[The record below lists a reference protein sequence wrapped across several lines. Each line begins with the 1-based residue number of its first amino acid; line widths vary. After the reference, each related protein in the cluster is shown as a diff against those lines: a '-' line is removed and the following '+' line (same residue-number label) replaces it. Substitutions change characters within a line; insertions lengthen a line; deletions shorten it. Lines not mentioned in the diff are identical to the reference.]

1 MLKPDPEPL
10 HPSAKGVSALP
21 AGTPAPDFTLHSM
34 PDEMVSLH
42 DFRGQPVI
50 LAFYPA
56 DWSSFSNDELALYN
70 KLLPEF
76 ARLKAELLGIS
87 VDGVWSHLAFAQ
99 QRQLRFPLLSDFE
112 PKGTVA
118 RAYGVYH
125 AQEGTSAH
133 ALFVLDADQVI
144 RWSHVYPASIQ
155 PGAED
160 LLAALEGL
168 QGIARPEEME
178 MPHLTMPVSERDH
191 IQGPATAEVTLVE
204 YGDYE
209 CPYCAEA
216 FPVVKEIQRKLGPKL
231 RFVFRHFPQAHIHP
245 HARHAAE
252 AAEAAAVQ
260 DKFWQM
266 HGMLFEHQ
274 DMLDDEHLLQYAA
287 ALGLDTERFQWELQ
301 QHIYAYRLDE
311 DAESGRHSRVSGT
324 PTFFINGIRH
334 DDTYTLD
341 VLLPAVR
348 RAYTLS

>member
-10 HPSAKGVSALP
+10 HPSAKVVSALP
-21 AGTPAPDFTLHSM
+21 AGTPAPDFTLHST

-56 DWSSFSNDELALYN
+56 DWSPFSNDELELYN

-99 QRQLRFPLLSDFE
+99 LRQLRFPLLSDFE

-144 RWSHVYPASIQ
+144 RWSHVYPASVQ

-160 LLAALEGL
+160 LLAVL
-168 QGIARPEEME
+168 
-178 MPHLTMPVSERDH
+178 SRDCKDSNGRKRWKCH
-191 IQGPATAEVTLVE
+191 I
-204 YGDYE
+204 
-209 CPYCAEA
+209 
-216 FPVVKEIQRKLGPKL
+216 
-231 RFVFRHFPQAHIHP
+231 
-245 HARHAAE
+245 
-252 AAEAAAVQ
+252 
-260 DKFWQM
+260 
-266 HGMLFEHQ
+266 
-274 DMLDDEHLLQYAA
+274 
-287 ALGLDTERFQWELQ
+287 
-301 QHIYAYRLDE
+301 
-311 DAESGRHSRVSGT
+311 SRC
-324 PTFFINGIRH
+324 
-334 DDTYTLD
+334 L
-341 VLLPAVR
+341 
-348 RAYTLS
+348 

>member
-1 MLKPDPEPL
+1 
-10 HPSAKGVSALP
+10 
-21 AGTPAPDFTLHSM
+21 M

-56 DWSSFSNDELALYN
+56 DWSPFSNDELALYN
-70 KLLPEF
+70 ELLPEF

-99 QRQLRFPLLSDFE
+99 QRQLRFLLLSDFE

-118 RAYGVYH
+118 RAYGVYR
-125 AQEGTSAH
+125 AQEGTSAL
-133 ALFVLDADQVI
+133 ALFVIDADQVI

-191 IQGPATAEVTLVE
+191 RQGPATAEVTLVE

-216 FPVVKEIQRKLGPKL
+216 YPVVKEIQRQLGPKL
-231 RFVFRHFPQAHIHP
+231 RFVFRHFPLTHIHP
-245 HARHAAE
+245 RARHAAE
-252 AAEAAAVQ
+252 AAEAAAAQ
-260 DKFWQM
+260 DKFWHM
-266 HGMLFEHQ
+266 HEMLFDHQ
-274 DMLDDEHLLQYAA
+274 DALDDERLLHYAA
-287 ALGLDTERFQWELQ
+287 ALGLDTERFQWDVRT
-301 QHIYAYRLDE
+301 HVFAYRVNE
-311 DAESGRHSRVSGT
+311 DTESGRHSRVSGT
-324 PTFFINGIRH
+324 PTFFINGTRH

-348 RAYTLS
+348 RASTLG